1 MTLKSMLLS
10 TTLILS
16 ASAAAAITPEQV
28 ISAFQNQG
36 FTAAEVK
43 SGPTQIK
50 VEAVR
55 DDLKLEV
62 IYDRE
67 TGTILSQERSRA
79 DANDAAGGWEFSR
92 SDVDFISGD
101 DGSDH
106 NGSDDHGSDDDGSDN
121 DGSDDN
127 GSDDDG
133 SDDNG
138 SDDGGSDDGGSDD
151 GGSDD
156 GGSDDDGSDDDGG
169 RKDDR
174 SGGRGD
180 RGGDDD

>member
-1 MTLKSMLLS
+1 MTVKSMLLS
-10 TTLILS
+10 ATLILS

-28 ISAFQNQG
+28 ISAFQNHG

-106 NGSDDHGSDDDGSDN
+106 NGSDDDGSDN

-138 SDDGGSDDGGSDD
+138 SDDGGSDDDGSDD
-151 GGSDD
+151 D
-156 GGSDDDGSDDDGG
+156 GSDDDGSDDDGG

>member
-101 DGSDH
+101 DGSD
-106 NGSDDHGSDDDGSDN
+106 N
-121 DGSDDN
+121 DGSDDD

-138 SDDGGSDDGGSDD
+138 SDDGGSDDD
-151 GGSDD
+151 
-156 GGSDDDGSDDDGG
+156 GSDDDGSDDDGG

>member
-127 GSDDDG
+127 GSDD
-133 SDDNG
+133 
-138 SDDGGSDDGGSDD
+138 GGSDDD
-151 GGSDD
+151 
-156 GGSDDDGSDDDGG
+156 GSDDDGSDDDGG

>member
-1 MTLKSMLLS
+1 MTLRSMLFS
-10 TTLILS
+10 ATLILS

-28 ISAFQNQG
+28 ITAFQNQG

-55 DDLKLEV
+55 GDLKLEV

-67 TGTILSQERSRA
+67 TGSILSQERSHA

-101 DGSDH
+101 AGSDH
-106 NGSDDHGSDDDGSDN
+106 D
-121 DGSDDN
+121 
-127 GSDDDG
+127 
-133 SDDNG
+133 
-138 SDDGGSDDGGSDD
+138 
-151 GGSDD
+151 
-156 GGSDDDGSDDDGG
+156 GSDDDGSDDDGSDDDGSDDDGSDDDGSDDNRSDDDGSEDHGG
-169 RKDDR
+169 RDEDR
-174 SGGRGD
+174 KGGRGD